1 MSNNTDY
8 SLDAAGEPA
17 MLSRPWLA
25 QLSAT
30 VTAGTVAGVTNLAFT
45 LSIAA
50 LLFAGPLAGFVANGV
65 GFVLLGACVMNIML
79 ALLSS
84 RPGMIAT
91 TQDGPAIVIAL
102 VAATLAAVAPA
113 GSATYATVVATI
125 ALTTLASGATF
136 VVLGQLRLGSLVRY
150 LPYPLVG
157 GFLAGTGWLLAL
169 GGISVMTGVTP
180 DIRSLPSLLAPTVL
194 PQWLPG
200 MLLAAVIT
208 VALRRSRHALVL
220 PGLLVGAGA
229 LFYGWMWITGTTL
242 AAAQGRGWLLGP
254 FPDQALWAPVTPA
267 LLDQV
272 GWGTIAGQTGTLA
285 TAIAIGVIGLLLNVS
300 GLELVRRE
308 EIDLNRE
315 LRAAG
320 LAQLAAGVLGS
331 PPGYHML
338 SLSLLGH
345 RMGARSRLFGGVVSA
360 IFGAAFLFGADLLA
374 LVPRVVLGGMVS
386 YLGLSL
392 LVEWLYDA
400 WFRLPRLD
408 YALIAL
414 ILTLIALFGILPGM
428 MAGLLIAVALFV
440 VAYSRVDAVKHAL
453 SGSSIK
459 SRMTRAVKQ
468 QRLLREHGNQILVVQ
483 LQGFLFFGTAHTL
496 FQRLRRRVADTQL
509 PRLRFLLID
518 FRLVPGLDST
528 ALLSAAKVVQLA
540 DDAGF
545 VLVFTGLAP
554 QLLEQFERGLLQNVG
569 STRIRIFP
577 DQDRGLE
584 WCENQLLAVLDNQPD
599 SELSELMPELDHLL
613 ARFERRE
620 VAPGDYLM
628 RQGDEPDDMFFVA
641 SGQVTAWLEPADGS
655 PVRLETMRGG
665 RFVGELGFFLGRR
678 RTAAVVADEPST
690 LYRITK
696 RDLQRLEQS
705 DPAAAAEFHQ
715 LVARL
720 LSERV
725 VHLIDTVDALQR

>member
-1 MSNNTDY
+1 MGNTTKR
-8 SLDAAGEPA
+8 LLGAAGERSVFTP
-17 MLSRPWLA
+17 RRLA
-25 QLSAT
+25 QLT
-30 VTAGTVAGVTNLAFT
+30 TTITAGAVAGVTNLAFT

-65 GFVLLGACVMNIML
+65 GFVLLGACVMNSML

-91 TQDGPAIVIAL
+91 TQDGPAVVLAL
-102 VAATLAAVAPA
+102 VAATLAAVEPA
-113 GSATYATVVATI
+113 GSATYATVVAAI
-125 ALTTLASGATF
+125 ALTTVATGATF
-136 VVLGQLRLGSLVRY
+136 LLLGQLRLGSLVRY

-180 DIRSLPSLLAPTVL
+180 DIRSLPGLLAPAVL

-208 VALRRSRHALVL
+208 TALRRSRHALVL
-220 PGLLVGAGA
+220 PGLLVGASA
-229 LFYGWMWITGTTL
+229 LFYGWLWATGATL
-242 AAAQGRGWLLGP
+242 AEAQSRGWLLGP
-254 FPDQALWAPVTPA
+254 FPQQALWAPITPA
-267 LLDQV
+267 LLGEV
-272 GWGTIAGQTGTLA
+272 GWGALAGQSGTLV
-285 TAIAIGVIGLLLNVS
+285 TAIAISVIGLLLNVS

-320 LAQLAAGVLGS
+320 AAQLAAGLLGS

-345 RMGARSRLFGGVVSA
+345 RMGAHSRLFGGVVA
-360 IFGAAFLFGADLLA
+360 VIFGLAFLFGAELLA

-392 LVEWLYDA
+392 LVEWLYDT

-414 ILTLIALFGILPGM
+414 ILALIAVFGILPGM
-428 MAGLLIAVALFV
+428 TAGLAIAVALFV

-453 SGSSIK
+453 SGASIK
-459 SRMTRAVKQ
+459 SRMTRAVEQ
-468 QRLLREHGNQILVVQ
+468 QRLLREHGDHILVVQ
-483 LQGFLFFGTAHTL
+483 LQGFLFFGTAHAL
-496 FQRLRRRVADTQL
+496 YERLRRRVQDTQL

-518 FRLVPGLDST
+518 FRLAPRIDST

-554 QLLEQFERGLLQNVG
+554 QLMDQIERGLLRNTG
-569 STRIRIFP
+569 GARIRVFP
-577 DQDRGLE
+577 DQDHGLE
-584 WCENQLLAVLDNQPD
+584 WCENQLLQSLDGQHVGAPAQHMPD
-599 SELSELMPELDHLL
+599 LGRLL
-613 ARFERRE
+613 GFFERRT
-620 VAPGDYLM
+620 VAAGEYLM
-628 RQGDEPDDMFFVA
+628 RQGDEPEDMFFVET
-641 SGQVTAWLEPADGS
+641 GQVTAQLEAGDGA
-655 PVRLETMRGG
+655 PVRLESMRGG

-678 RTAAVVADEPST
+678 RTAAVIADEPST
-690 LYRITK
+690 VYRITK
-696 RDLQRLEQS
+696 HDLQYLEQS

-715 LVARL
+715 LIARL